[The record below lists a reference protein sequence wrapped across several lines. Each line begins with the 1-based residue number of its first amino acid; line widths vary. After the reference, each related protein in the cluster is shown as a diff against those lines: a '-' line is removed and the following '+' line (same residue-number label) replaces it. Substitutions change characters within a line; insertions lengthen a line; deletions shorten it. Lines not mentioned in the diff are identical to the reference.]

1 MDLTPLVQDDALR
14 VADFTLRHIEN
25 LRADVA
31 GRLGKMT

>member
-1 MDLTPLVQDDALR
+1 